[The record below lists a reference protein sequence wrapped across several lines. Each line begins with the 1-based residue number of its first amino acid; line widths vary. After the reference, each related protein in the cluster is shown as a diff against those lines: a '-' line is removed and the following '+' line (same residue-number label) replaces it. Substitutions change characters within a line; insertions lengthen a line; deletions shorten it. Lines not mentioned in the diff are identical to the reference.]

1 MSDTIRVLV
10 VDDHPVVRKGIRVL
24 LAGEKDIEV
33 VGEASNGME
42 AIIQVEKQRPDV
54 VLMDLVMPD
63 MDGIEA
69 TQRISDQ
76 YPEVRILVLTSF
88 VADDKVFPSIKAGA
102 QGYLLKDTD
111 PAYLVQ
117 AIHQVY
123 RGELSLPPV
132 IARKVLQELK
142 RPATQPMMPD
152 PLTEREVEILQL
164 LAKGLEN
171 HEIAARLKLCDATV
185 RSHVSN
191 ILGKLHLANRVQATL
206 FALRNGLAS
215 LDNRPED
222 GDTSI

>member
-1 MSDTIRVLV
+1 MPDTIRVLI

-24 LAGEKDIEV
+24 LEGEKDIEV
-33 VGEASNGME
+33 VGEAFNGIE
-42 AIIQVEKQRPDV
+42 AILQVEKQHPDV
-54 VLMDLVMPD
+54 VLMDLVMPE

-69 TQRISDQ
+69 TRRISDKF
-76 YPEVRILVLTSF
+76 PGVRILVLTSF

-102 QGYLLKDTD
+102 HGYLLKDTD

-123 RGELSLPPV
+123 QGELSLPPV

-142 RPATQPMMPD
+142 RPAIQPLTPD
-152 PLTEREVEILQL
+152 PLTGREVEILQL

-171 HEIAARLKLCDATV
+171 HEIAAHLKLSDATV

-191 ILGKLHLANRVQATL
+191 ILGKLHLANRVQVTL
-206 FALRNGLAS
+206 FALRKGLAS
-215 LDNRPED
+215 LDNQPED
-222 GDTSI
+222 EDSSM